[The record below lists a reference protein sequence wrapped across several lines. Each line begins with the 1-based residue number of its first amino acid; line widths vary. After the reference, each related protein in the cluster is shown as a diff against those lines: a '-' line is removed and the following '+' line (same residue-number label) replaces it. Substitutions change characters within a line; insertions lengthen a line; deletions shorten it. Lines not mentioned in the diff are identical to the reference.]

1 MIAREQYDPSSY
13 TFSWRM
19 ALTRVI
25 IMKQC
30 IYFVCANKVVDR
42 VCLIGED
49 LMLH

>member
-1 MIAREQYDPSSY
+1 MIAKEQYDPSSC
-13 TFSWRM
+13 TFRLRM